1 MKKILVTGHL
11 GLVGCHLVP
20 KLALMGYQV
29 VGFDLADNSGDILN
43 SSLLEQAMQ
52 SCHGIIHLAAVSR
65 VIWGQNEPDKCWKT
79 NALASEKLLQLAA
92 KSSLKPWVLVSS
104 SREVYGEAEQL
115 PVNED
120 MATNPVNIYGRAKL
134 YMEQA
139 AYEARAAG
147 VNTAVVRLAN
157 VYGCVNDHKDRVIPA
172 FCRNAVLGNPLRVD
186 GFEHLFDFTHVSDT
200 VNGITRVIELL
211 CAGERNLP
219 AIHLLPG
226 EGTTLKQAADF
237 AVTSANS
244 ISVIKEAT
252 SRSYDVCKFIGNP
265 TRAKALLDWQ
275 AIILPKEGIAT
286 LVEDFKAHLTT
297 GVCA

>member
-11 GLVGCHLVP
+11 GLVGRHLLP

-43 SSLLEQAMQ
+43 AGLLEQAMQ
-52 SCHGIIHLAAVSR
+52 GCHGIIHLAAVSR
-65 VIWGQNEPDKCWKT
+65 VVWGQNEPDKCWQT
-79 NALASEKLLQLAA
+79 NALASEKLLQIAA
-92 KSSLKPWVLVSS
+92 KISIKPWVLVSS
-104 SREVYGEAEQL
+104 SREVYGESEHL
-115 PVNED
+115 PINED

-139 AYEARAAG
+139 AFEARTAG

-157 VYGCVNDHKDRVIPA
+157 VYGCVNDHEDRVLPA

-219 AIHLLPG
+219 PIHLLPG
-226 EGTTLKQAADF
+226 KGTTLKQAAEF

-244 ISVIKEAT
+244 RSVINEAV
-252 SRSYDVCKFIGNP
+252 SRSYDVCKFIGNS
-265 TRAKALLDWQ
+265 TRAKALLGWQ
-275 AIILPKEGIAT
+275 ALILPKEGISM
-286 LVEDFKAHLTT
+286 LVDDFETHFAT